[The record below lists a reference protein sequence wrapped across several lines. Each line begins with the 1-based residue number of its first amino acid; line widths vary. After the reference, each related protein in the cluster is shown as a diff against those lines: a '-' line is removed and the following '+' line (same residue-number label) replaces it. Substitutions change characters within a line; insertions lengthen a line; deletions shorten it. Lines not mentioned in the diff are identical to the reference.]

1 MRINHHMHEHTSAS
15 TPMCIDAHTHTHG
28 KKIPHSQVRAKIKGN
43 KIEQVS
49 IVEGCF

>member
-1 MRINHHMHEHTSAS
+1 MS
-15 TPMCIDAHTHTHG
+15 TQVQAHPCALMHTHTHG